1 MRLTSLNLRN
11 FRTYE
16 KLNVSFHDK
25 FNLIYG
31 DNAQGKTNLLEAIY
45 HICSA
50 RPFKAVK
57 NEELIK
63 FGQEDSSIKGEII
76 SDRGLDEINIYISK
90 EKKTLKLNGKI
101 VRRLSSNL
109 GKFSIVLFLPKD
121 LEIIKGS
128 PSVRR
133 RYLDA
138 LICNLN
144 PDYLRDFKDYQKNIN
159 HRNKILSGA
168 NRFSNAV
175 LEVWDSKVAE
185 IGSKLTKKREE
196 TITKIA
202 DKVSELYNSTSGV
215 NAKIEVTYRTSYQK
229 DADIHGSL
237 LRALKG
243 NLDRD
248 REKGH
253 TTVGPHRD
261 YISFMINGK
270 DTTKY
275 ASQGESKNFVLALK
289 ATEIYMYN
297 LIKGQNPIL
306 LLDDITSELDRNRR
320 GFLFKL
326 LQDYDGQVFVT
337 STGIEEIPY
346 AGDKKIL
353 NVVKGTARAIN

>member
-45 HICSA
+45 HICAA
-50 RPFKAVK
+50 RSFKAAK

-63 FGQEDSSIKGEII
+63 FGQKDSGIKGEII
-76 SDRGLDEINIYISK
+76 SERGLDEINIYIGK
-90 EKKTLKLNGKI
+90 NKKTLKLNGKI

-138 LICNLN
+138 LICSLN
-144 PDYLRDFKDYQKNIN
+144 PDYLQDLRNYEKNIS

-168 NRFSNAV
+168 NRFSDAV

-185 IGSKLTKKREE
+185 IGSRLTRTREE

-202 DKVSELYNSTSGV
+202 GKVSELYNSTSGI
-215 NAKIEVTYRTSYQK
+215 NAEIEVKYKTSYKK
-229 DADIHGSL
+229 DTDIHSSL
-237 LRALKG
+237 LRALKE

-248 REKGH
+248 KAKGH

-261 YISFMINGK
+261 YISFMIDGR
-270 DTTKY
+270 DTTTY

-297 LIKGQNPIL
+297 LIKEQKPIL

-326 LQDYDGQVFVT
+326 LQDYGGQVFVT

-346 AGDKKIL
+346 AGDKKIFK
-353 NVVKGTARAIN
+353 VTKGTARAIN